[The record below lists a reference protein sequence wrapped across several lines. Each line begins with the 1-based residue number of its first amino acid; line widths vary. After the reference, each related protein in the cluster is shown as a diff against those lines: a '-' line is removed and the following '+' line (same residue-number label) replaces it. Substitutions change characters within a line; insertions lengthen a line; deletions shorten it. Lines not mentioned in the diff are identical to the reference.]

1 MEWFYLGLTI
11 LQEEYY
17 QLLAERIYR
26 IRKELD
32 ERRKM
37 KKAQSAGE
45 MNSICFEMLNLMKTE
60 GSTKIVTKLT
70 MCKMGRKSNTEHHSV
85 FVHGMIE
92 NICC

>member
-1 MEWFYLGLTI
+1 M

-32 ERRKM
+32 ERRKL

-45 MNSICFEMLNLMKTE
+45 INFTTLNILK
-60 GSTKIVTKLT
+60 GY
-70 MCKMGRKSNTEHHSV
+70 SV
-85 FVHGMIE
+85 Q
-92 NICC
+92 